1 MWSWREQ
8 LKEPVTTNED
18 VDTLVGSRA
27 DAAEALFVLDKG
39 QHQTI
44 LCVLHCAV
52 SLQAVPGDVREAI
65 LARAI
70 KAFTKVGEGWRTS
83 QSLRSTQFLL
93 FSSDVDDDPK
103 GRDIT

>member
-1 MWSWREQ
+1 MPPPWPVSAWERICGERDPFVLCSLMWSWGEQ
-8 LKEPVTTNED
+8 LKEPVITNED

-27 DAAEALFVLDKG
+27 DAAEALSLLDKG

-52 SLQAVPGDVREAI
+52 SLQAVPADVQGAI

-70 KAFTKVGEGWRTS
+70 KAFTKVGES
-83 QSLRSTQFLL
+83 
-93 FSSDVDDDPK
+93 
-103 GRDIT
+103 